1 MKISD
6 FIKQAASLT
15 GCITFEYNG
24 ANCGVEPYSEND
36 FEIWYG
42 ENDVSVNSVDEVM
55 NVKLFDGKSLAE
67 IFNDITEIDF

>member
-6 FIKQAASLT
+6 FIEQVSSIA

-24 ANCGVEPYSEND
+24 ANCGIDPYSKNN

-42 ENDVSVNSVDEVM
+42 ENLISVNSVDEVM
-55 NVKLFDGKSLAE
+55 NTKLFDGKSLTE

>member
-6 FIKQAASLT
+6 FIEQVSSIA
-15 GCITFEYNG
+15 GCITFNYNG
-24 ANCGVEPYSEND
+24 ENCGVEPYSKND

-55 NVKLFDGKSLAE
+55 NTKLFDGKSLIE